1 MNYTDLKTAVRD
13 TVEVDIPDAVL
24 DMLTRQA
31 EQLIYNTVQLPV
43 MRENVTGSLT
53 SGNKYLAMP
62 GGMLFIYS
70 LAVVN
75 GSGDYTYLLNKDV
88 NFIREAY
95 PDGADTGFPKHYA
108 IFDDD
113 TLILGPTPDAS
124 YTAELHYAAYPTSIV
139 SAGTSWLGNNF
150 DSALLNGTLIQALRF
165 IKGEEADVKVYESL
179 YGQAILLLKQLADG
193 KLRQDAYRSGQVR
206 IKVG

>member
-1 MNYTDLKTAVRD
+1 MNYTELKQAVKD
-13 TVEVDIPDAVL
+13 TLENEFSDSVL
-24 DMLTRQA
+24 DTLTRQA
-31 EQLIYNTVQLPV
+31 EQLLYNTVQLPV

-62 GGMLFIYS
+62 SGMLFIYS

-95 PDGADTGFPKHYA
+95 PNGADTGFPKHYA

-113 TLILGPTPDAS
+113 TLILGPTPNAS

-139 SAGTSWLGNNF
+139 TAGTTWLGDKF
-150 DSALLNGTLIQALRF
+150 DSALLNGTLVQAIRF
-165 IKGEEADVKVYESL
+165 IKGEPEQIKFYETL
-179 YGQAILLLKQLADG
+179 YAQAVVLLKQLGDG
-193 KLRQDAYRSGQVR
+193 KLRQDTYRSGQVR
-206 IKVG
+206 VEVK

>member
-1 MNYTDLKTAVRD
+1 MNYADLKTAVRD

-24 DMLTRQA
+24 DTLTRQA

-43 MRENVTGSLT
+43 LRENVTGSLT

-70 LAVVN
+70 LAVVS

-95 PDGADTGFPKHYA
+95 PDGTDTGVPKHYA
-108 IFDDD
+108 IFDED
-113 TLILGPTPDAS
+113 TLILGPTPNSS

-139 SAGTSWLGNNF
+139 TAGTTWLGSNF
-150 DSALLNGTLIQALRF
+150 DSALLNGTLMQALRF
-165 IKGEEADVKVYESL
+165 IKGEEADVKMYESL

>member
-1 MNYTDLKTAVRD
+1 MNYADLKTAVRD

-24 DMLTRQA
+24 DTLTRQA
-31 EQLIYNTVQLPV
+31 EQLIYNTVQLPAI
-43 MRENVTGSLT
+43 RQNVTAT
-53 SGNKYLAMP
+53 MTIGNQYLGLP
-62 GGMLFIYS
+62 TGLLFIYS
-70 LAVVN
+70 LAVVD
-75 GSGDYTYLLNKDV
+75 GAGDYQYLLNKDV

-95 PDGADTGFPKHYA
+95 PDSADQGIPKHYA
-108 IFDDD
+108 IFDDN
-113 TLILGPTPDAS
+113 TLILGPTPAAA
-124 YTAELHYAAYPTSIV
+124 YNTEMHYAAYPPSIV
-139 SAGTSWLGNNF
+139 TAGTTWLGDNF

-165 IKGEEADVKVYESL
+165 IKGEEADVKFYESM

>member
-1 MNYTDLKTAVRD
+1 MNYADLKTAVRD

-31 EQLIYNTVQLPV
+31 EQTLYNSVQLPA
-43 MRENVTGSLT
+43 MRKNVTGSLT
-53 SGNKYLAMP
+53 NGNKYLAMP

-70 LAVVN
+70 LAVVD
-75 GSGDYTYLLNKDV
+75 GLGDYKYLLNKDV

-95 PDGADTGFPKHYA
+95 PDGSDTGTPKHYA
-108 IFDDD
+108 IFDEN
-113 TLILGPTPDAS
+113 TLILGPTPNAA

-139 SAGTSWLGNNF
+139 TAGTTWLGDNF
-150 DSALLNGTLIQALRF
+150 DIALLNGTLIQAIRF
-165 IKGEEADVKVYESL
+165 VKGEQADVQFYETL
-179 YGQAILLLKQLADG
+179 YAQAVVLLKQMADG

-206 IKVG
+206 VKVN

>member
-1 MNYTDLKTAVRD
+1 MNYADLKTAVRD

-24 DMLTRQA
+24 DTLTQQA

-43 MRENVTGSLT
+43 LRENVTGSLT

-70 LAVVN
+70 LAVVS

-95 PDGADTGFPKHYA
+95 PDGAATGVPKHYA
-108 IFDDD
+108 IFDED

-124 YTAELHYAAYPTSIV
+124 YAAELHYAAYPTSIV

-165 IKGEEADVKVYESL
+165 IKGEEADVRVYESL